1 MTVDNAVALAPSPL
15 DIKTLLT
22 RINTRIALLRTWM
35 SHDHGDE
42 PYWWAR
48 RTRAGL
54 VQYERGVL
62 RAIANLLHVE
72 RATQRGRIHGTRF
85 ATLDEQRTWLAAE
98 ENRAWAG
105 AQTFL
110 GAPSYASLVS
120 LREGKLPL

>member
-48 RTRAGL
+48 RTRANL
-54 VQYERGVL
+54 VQYERRVL

-72 RATQRGRIHGTRF
+72 RASQRGRIHGTRF
-85 ATLDEQRTWLAAE
+85 ATLDDQ
-98 ENRAWAG
+98 RAWIAVEEG
-105 AQTFL
+105 RAWPSAEKFL
-110 GAPSYASLVS
+110 GTPSYASLVS

>member
-1 MTVDNAVALAPSPL
+1 MDNAVALAPSPL

-22 RINTRIALLRTWM
+22 RINTRIALLRTWI

-54 VQYERGVL
+54 VQHERGVL

-85 ATLDEQRTWLAAE
+85 ATIDDQRAWIAAE
-98 ENRAWAG
+98 ENRSWAG
-105 AQTFL
+105 AAAYL
-110 GAPSYASLVS
+110 GTPSNATLVD

>member
-22 RINTRIALLRTWM
+22 RINTRITLLRTWM

-48 RTRAGL
+48 RTRASL

-85 ATLDEQRTWLAAE
+85 ATLDDQRAWLAAE
-98 ENRAWAG
+98 ESSFWPSAV
-105 AQTFL
+105 L
-110 GAPSYASLVS
+110 GTPSNASLVS

>member
-1 MTVDNAVALAPSPL
+1 VDNAVALAPSSL

-48 RTRAGL
+48 RTRANL

-85 ATLDEQRTWLAAE
+85 ATLDDQRAWIAAE
-98 ENRAWAG
+98 ENSYWPSAEK
-105 AQTFL
+105 FL
-110 GAPSYASLVS
+110 GTPSYASLVS

>member
-48 RTRAGL
+48 RTRANL

-72 RATQRGRIHGTRF
+72 RATQRGRILVTRF
-85 ATLDEQRTWLAAE
+85 ATLDEQRAWIAAE
-98 ENRAWAG
+98 EERYWPSAEK
-105 AQTFL
+105 FL
-110 GAPSYASLVS
+110 GTPSYASLVS